1 MNSQLRHIKD
11 TIRPL
16 ATGEVGAAM
25 DILLELCAAYQA
37 ELSAQE
43 ARISQL
49 EETTK
54 RHSGNS
60 SMPPSSDKPWRSPK
74 KRSLREKTDKAKG
87 GQPGHQGRGGK
98 LSDTPDDIVEFSA
111 SCCPH
116 CTHDLREVAISETQI
131 KQLVDIPPIK
141 PVVTQY
147 ELHTKCCPNCNARVK
162 ADASACPIYHQM
174 EFGPRLKAFCVYLSS
189 YQLLPCQ
196 RTTELLWGVLGT
208 SVSTGSLDNF
218 RKLAARLL
226 LPFEGELKK
235 TIQAAAAAFFD
246 ETGLRVDGERLWGHT
261 AATSDHTYY
270 GLDHRRGV
278 AAHGRMQ
285 VLPNFKGIA
294 HHDALAAYDTF
305 GEATHSLCN
314 AHVLRELNG
323 VIDREKKPT
332 HSQFAVELKTLLK
345 AIKQE
350 VDNTKRRKLSI
361 RVAQRHRKQYD
372 KILLTGLKLHPAR
385 PRPPTQKQGR
395 VKQTQTHNLLQ
406 RMLKRRDDYLRFM
419 THKDA
424 SFDNNQAE
432 RDLRM
437 IKGKMKISGCF
448 RSLEA
453 GQEFLRIRS
462 YVSTAIKQGFDPVEK
477 IMDLFCRRDDAVMA
491 LAQIP

>member
-11 TIRPL
+11 KIRPL

-25 DILLELCAAYQA
+25 DVLLGLCAAQQA
-37 ELSAQE
+37 QISDQE
-43 ARISQL
+43 ARLRKL
-49 EETTK
+49 EEAAK

-74 KRSLREKTDKAKG
+74 KRSLREKTDKPKG
-87 GQPGHQGRGGK
+87 GQRGHRGQGGK
-98 LSDTPDDIVEFSA
+98 LSDSPDNTVEFSA

-116 CTHDLREVAISETQI
+116 CACDLSQVAITDTQI
-131 KQLVDIPPIK
+131 KQLVEVPPIK

-147 ELHTKCCPNCNARVK
+147 ELHTKCCPDCNARVK
-162 ADASACPIYHQM
+162 ADAGACPIDHQM

-196 RTTELLWGVLGT
+196 RTTELLWGMLRL

-226 LPFEGELKK
+226 LPFEEALKK
-235 TIQAAAAAFFD
+235 TIQTAAAAFFD
-246 ETGLRVDGERLWGHT
+246 ETGLRVNGERLWGHT
-261 AATSDHTYY
+261 AATTHHTYY
-270 GLDHRRGV
+270 GLDHRRGA
-278 AAHGRMQ
+278 AAHDRMQ
-285 VLPNFKGIA
+285 ILPDFKGVA

-305 GEATHSLCN
+305 GKATHSLCN

-323 VIDREKKPT
+323 VIDREKSPS
-332 HSQFAVELKTLLK
+332 HSKFAVEMKALLK
-345 AIKQE
+345 QIKQE
-350 VDNTKRRKLSI
+350 VDQSKRDKLSTKK
-361 RVAQRHRKQYD
+361 AQQYQSQYD
-372 KILLTGLKLHPAR
+372 AILQAGLKLHPPR
-385 PRPPTQKQGR
+385 PRPATQKKGR
-395 VKQTQTHNLLQ
+395 VKQTKTHNLLR
-406 RMLKRRDDYLRFM
+406 RMQHRRDDYLRFM
-419 THKDA
+419 THKAA

-462 YVSTAIKQGFDPVEK
+462 FVSTAIKQGMDPVEK
-477 IMDLFCRRDDAVMA
+477 IMDLFRRRDDVVLA
-491 LAQIP
+491 LAKIP

>member
-25 DILLELCAAYQA
+25 DVLLELCAANYAQIK
-37 ELSAQE
+37 SQE

-49 EETTK
+49 EEVTK

-74 KRSLREKTDKAKG
+74 KRSLREKTDNPKG
-87 GQPGHQGRGGK
+87 GQLGHQGRGGK
-98 LSDTPDDIVEFSA
+98 LSDTPDDTVEFSA

-116 CTHDLREVAISETQI
+116 CNHDLSGVVVIETQV
-131 KQLVDIPPIK
+131 KQLVEVPPIK

-147 ELHTKCCPNCNARVK
+147 ELHTKCCPKCNARVK
-162 ADASACPIYHQM
+162 AEARTCPIYHQM

-189 YQLLPCQ
+189 YQLLPCK
-196 RTTELLWGVLGT
+196 RTTELLWGMLGV

-261 AATSDHTYY
+261 AATSHHTYY
-270 GLDHRRGV
+270 GLDRRRGA
-278 AAHGRMQ
+278 AAHDRMQ
-285 VLPNFKGIA
+285 VLPSFKGIA

-305 GEATHSLCN
+305 NEATHSLCN

-323 VIDREKKPT
+323 VIDREREPT
-332 HSQFAVELKTLLK
+332 NSQFAVELKSLLK
-345 AIKQE
+345 EIKQE
-350 VDNTKRRKLSI
+350 VDNSEAGKLSTI
-361 RVAQRHRKQYD
+361 IALRYRKRYD
-372 KILLTGLKLHPAR
+372 EILLAGLKLHPPR

-395 VKQTQTHNLLQ
+395 VKQTQTHNLLN
-406 RMLKRRDDYLRFM
+406 RMFNRGDDYLRFM
-419 THKDA
+419 THEAA

-462 YVSTAIKQGFDPVEK
+462 YVSTAIKQGLDPVEK
-477 IMDLFCRRDDAVMA
+477 IMDLFCRRNDAVMA